1 MAKLERTY
9 IVPLRK
15 EFMKV
20 PAHKRAKKAVRAL
33 RAFLVRHMKSENVK
47 IGNFVNMAIWA
58 RSMKNPPRFVKITAV
73 KDEDDAVTAELFG
86 KEYVDVK
93 TEMEKQK
100 KAAKEK
106 GEKKEEKKTETE
118 KKVEEKKTEE
128 KKEETKTAAPEKEE
142 KKEEAPKKEDKK
154 APKKEKTKKE

>member
-9 IVPLRK
+9 VVPLRK

-20 PAHKRAKKAVRAL
+20 PSHKRAKKAVKAL
-33 RAFLVRHMKSENVK
+33 RAFLVRHMKSENIK

-73 KDEDDAVTAELFG
+73 KDEDGAVTAELFG

-93 TEMEKQK
+93 TEIEKQK
-100 KAAKEK
+100 KAGEEKKEK
-106 GEKKEEKKTETE
+106 KDTKDEKKTEDKKEAPAEKKEEKR
-118 KKVEEKKTEE
+118 
-128 KKEETKTAAPEKEE
+128 
-142 KKEEAPKKEDKK
+142 EDKK
-154 APKKEKTKKE
+154 AVPKKKE

>member
-1 MAKLERTY
+1 
-9 IVPLRK
+9 
-15 EFMKV
+15 MKV

-73 KDEDDAVTAELFG
+73 KDEDGAVTAELFG

-93 TEMEKQK
+93 AAIEKQK
-100 KAAKEK
+100 KAVKEK
-106 GEKKEEKKTETE
+106 KEKKEEKKTEE
-118 KKVEEKKTEE
+118 N
-128 KKEETKTAAPEKEE
+128 KEETKTAAPEKEE
-142 KKEEAPKKEDKK
+142 KKEEVKEKKEGK
-154 APKKEKTKKE
+154 AKKE

>member
-33 RAFLVRHMKSENVK
+33 RAFLVRHMKSENIK

-73 KDEDDAVTAELFG
+73 KGEDGAVTAELFG

-93 TEMEKQK
+93 AAIEKQK
-100 KAAKEK
+100 KAGDEK
-106 GEKKEEKKTETE
+106 KEKKEEKKTDE
-118 KKVEEKKTEE
+118 KKEE
-128 KKEETKTAAPEKEE
+128 KEETKTAAPEKEE
-142 KKEEAPKKEDKK
+142 KKAAPKKETK
-154 APKKEKTKKE
+154 AKKE

>member
-58 RSMKNPPRFVKITAV
+58 RSMKNPPRFVKITAI
-73 KDEDDAVTAELFG
+73 KDDDGTVTAELFG

-93 TEMEKQK
+93 AVMEKQK
-100 KAAKEK
+100 KTAE
-106 GEKKEEKKTETE
+106 EKKEKKAED
-118 KKVEEKKTEE
+118 KKVEEKK
-128 KKEETKTAAPEKEE
+128 ETE

-154 APKKEKTKKE
+154 TPKKEDKAKKE

>member
-20 PAHKRAKKAVRAL
+20 PAHKRAKKAVKAL

-73 KDEDDAVTAELFG
+73 KGEDGAVTAELFG

-93 TEMEKQK
+93 ATIEKQK
-100 KAAKEK
+100 KAGE
-106 GEKKEEKKTETE
+106 EKKEKKADEKKETPA
-118 KKVEEKKTEE
+118 E
-128 KKEETKTAAPEKEE
+128 KKEETKTAAPEK
-142 KKEEAPKKEDKK
+142 KEEAPKKEEKK
-154 APKKEKTKKE
+154 VAPKKKE